1 MKTKLL
7 NIVSKLGLALMLA
20 PVAMAQQP
28 PHLLQDNVVMQAIE
42 PMNWHPGGKNFG
54 FSSSRGTVTN
64 QKGSIKPQ
72 MVGNIRVGNF
82 SVQNA
87 SLKGVLSYD
96 TVFDNHGYEVHG
108 NFGSTIKS
116 EASEKSNRNDGS
128 QVSYSLKWTATMN
141 HPADAYDGV
150 QGGGYPSPT
159 GARDE
164 YSFDIS
170 GVAVGTYL
178 VTEWSMDAAY
188 KPNIDNRNQNY
199 LKALEASQDRNSAKL
214 DKAFNN
220 PDRDLEWYHR
230 VIYGFNGT
238 LGLMASPVTGL
249 GGFMQPE
256 FEQASQ
262 GIYYLENKSIKDLQG
277 KGTQQQFDAISNWA
291 ATYHDIDNASQW
303 LAERPMIG
311 ETLEAGSW
319 LVGGSQVAKSGL
331 KPLLTDAAATGK
343 HPLLSDAIP
352 RDGDRLLVNQGNL
365 PTCGANSCGM
375 VLDTMGKPVDI
386 SKMIGNMKQPP
397 KGIGM
402 DEVAKLLTE
411 NGIKAIPWNN
421 RKVADLAKYTANGTP
436 VIVRIV
442 DKKVG
447 GTFSHAVVVDGIT
460 TRNGISV
467 VAIRDP
473 WGKQYFSPVS
483 TFEKQ
488 FSGQVVVP
496 TSWNK

>member
-42 PMNWHPGGKNFG
+42 PMNWHPEGKNFG

-96 TVFDNHGYEVHG
+96 TVFDNHGHEVHG

-319 LVGGSQVAKSGL
+319 LVGGYQVAKSV
-331 KPLLTDAAATGK
+331 GK
-343 HPLLSDAIP
+343 VPVGKAITPQEEYITVYRSTNNFNEFDIFYNQTNGAILSDTAREVYNQAVREGVSVENSLQKALQVSKQAHTLQMNAWGTLDQYARAHAEFGLDM
-352 RDGDRLLVNQGNL
+352 RD
-365 PTCGANSCGM
+365 
-375 VLDTMGKPVDI
+375 
-386 SKMIGNMKQPP
+386 IGQRT
-397 KGIGM
+397 
-402 DEVAKLLTE
+402 L
-411 NGIKAIPWNN
+411 
-421 RKVADLAKYTANGTP
+421 
-436 VIVRIV
+436 
-442 DKKVG
+442 
-447 GTFSHAVVVDGIT
+447 
-460 TRNGISV
+460 
-467 VAIRDP
+467 
-473 WGKQYFSPVS
+473 VS
-483 TFEKQ
+483 TTTDPRLYFGEYKFELKVKKSDVHIQ
-488 FSGQVVVP
+488 TLE
-496 TSWNK
+496 TSTESEVLLIHGIFPK

>member
-42 PMNWHPGGKNFG
+42 PMNWHPEGKNFG

-96 TVFDNHGYEVHG
+96 TVFDNHGHEVHG

-214 DKAFNN
+214 DKALNN

-311 ETLEAGSW
+311 ETVEAGGW
-319 LVGGSQVAKSGL
+319 LVGGYQVAKTGFKSIPEA
-331 KPLLTDAAATGK
+331 KIDPWIRTPASIQDQMAMDAAKAGEGRQIMGEMG
-343 HPLLSDAIP
+343 DP
-352 RDGDRLLVNQGNL
+352 RYK
-365 PTCGANSCGM
+365 GM
-375 VLDTMGKPVDI
+375 VKMEYKLKSIEGKDT
-386 SKMIGNMKQPP
+386 
-397 KGIGM
+397 
-402 DEVAKLLTE
+402 
-411 NGIKAIPWNN
+411 
-421 RKVADLAKYTANGTP
+421 
-436 VIVRIV
+436 VI
-442 DKKVG
+442 
-447 GTFSHAVVVDGIT
+447 HY
-460 TRNGISV
+460 
-467 VAIRDP
+467 IRDP
-473 WGKQYFSPVS
+473 ATGNTMDFKFKKRSNDGLGNS
-483 TFEKQ
+483 EK
-488 FSGQVVVP
+488 
-496 TSWNK
+496 K